1 MRSKR
6 SAVAVLAQALSLL
19 VLMTG
24 AFLTMYTKKIGEM
37 PSWQT
42 RVEKTTLLT
51 TPLKTTKNE
60 TDRKN
65 NEPSPT
71 FLQEISQMKA
81 IQRVFVVGSS
91 HSGTSILER
100 TIGNMHGAMCIGIE
114 TGLFV
119 ENQQSIKIK
128 QELREWDQLAQAGN
142 FTHWVEK
149 TPAHICH
156 ANRIL
161 KESPDAKIVWIHRDP
176 LRVAKSLLRRGN
188 FENMQYALDFWVE
201 TNKCILDLLPH
212 HNILPVAH
220 ADFTSEDRVLTVLAN
235 ISAFLGLPQPE
246 DRLALSLLPPANATR
261 CHPVTCRRYPN
272 DAAKRRDLHAALVRT
287 LAAQALAEDE
297 AHWQLLLDH
306 GLRRPRPI
314 FHDRLRSWQLC
325 RPWYPVRDRF
335 YHRVPSPA
343 RLRLAGEIGP
353 AALGVVNSF
362 WTPGCH
368 FKLTQRSSATSNCT
382 NR

>member
-1 MRSKR
+1 
-6 SAVAVLAQALSLL
+6 
-19 VLMTG
+19 
-24 AFLTMYTKKIGEM
+24 
-37 PSWQT
+37 
-42 RVEKTTLLT
+42 
-51 TPLKTTKNE
+51 
-60 TDRKN
+60 
-65 NEPSPT
+65 
-71 FLQEISQMKA
+71 
-81 IQRVFVVGSS
+81 
-91 HSGTSILER
+91 
-100 TIGNMHGAMCIGIE
+100 MCIGTE
-114 TGLFV
+114 TGLFIG
-119 ENQQSIKIK
+119 NQLSEKVRQQI
-128 QELREWDQLAQAGN
+128 LEWDEEARTGN

-156 ANRIL
+156 AKRIF
-161 KESPDAKIVWIHRDP
+161 EETPDAKIVWIHRDP
-176 LRVAKSLLRRGN
+176 MSVTGSLFRRGN
-188 FENMQYALDFWVE
+188 FKNVTLAFKFWVE

-212 HNILPVAH
+212 PKILSVAH

-353 AALGVVNSF
+353 AALGVVNSLY
-362 WTPGCH
+362 PGI
-368 FKLTQRSSATSNCT
+368 LTRNESESESDTDDSAPPNSTRQSANAMVEAIRERRRRRKESPGGGVLRDNLNAPRRLRVVRLRERLGSSAAAKADSEPGKDAEAGVDFPVTAKSDSDA
-382 NR
+382 RAPR